1 MRRLV
6 SKGTRPRLPWAR
18 RLREFQ
24 NDPRPVL
31 ELLEL
36 LKDDPELYVRRSVAN
51 NLNDIGK
58 DNPALLVD
66 IARRWMNDAT
76 NERRWLISHA
86 LRSALKRAEPGA
98 FEVMGFGEEA
108 QVRIGSVRI
117 TPQSAV
123 IGGSVKIAFGI
134 TNTDERAHH
143 MLVDLKSVSLA
154 EMTTRKHYAGT
165 HKISAVLNGRPEP
178 LGTFELAQR

>member
-66 IARRWMNDAT
+66 T
-76 NERRWLISHA
+76 NESCWLISRA
-86 LRSALKRAEPGA
+86 LRSALKRAEPGVLD
-98 FEVMGFGEEA
+98 VMGFGEEA
-108 QVRIGSVRI
+108 KVRVGSVRI
-117 TPQSAV
+117 TPQLGVPWKSLLGSQTRMSAH
-123 IGGSVKIAFGI
+123 I
-134 TNTDERAHH
+134 TCWW
-143 MLVDLKSVSLA
+143 
-154 EMTTRKHYAGT
+154 
-165 HKISAVLNGRPEP
+165 I
-178 LGTFELAQR
+178 